1 MALEDFL
8 NQSATIEAL
17 DLTTKDEVGSV
28 DRDGANKVTLATQ
41 MPCLVRPL
49 SAREGRVNEKATL
62 DITHRI
68 YFAGDPLSGVIS
80 RLTSR
85 HRITVDGRVYAPI
98 QPVDVNSLN
107 RLLQVDCV
115 EEAE

>member
-1 MALEDFL
+1 MALTDFL
-8 NQSATIEAL
+8 DQFATIEVL
-17 DLTTKDEVGSV
+17 DLATQDEVGSL
-28 DRDGANKVTLATQ
+28 DRDGANKTTLAT
-41 MPCLVRPL
+41 MVPCLVRPL

-68 YFAGDPLSGVIS
+68 YFAGDPLSGVLG

-85 HRITVDGRVYAPI
+85 HRITVGDRVYAPV
-98 QPVDVNSLN
+98 QPIDVNSLN

-115 EEAE
+115 EDAE